1 MASHFGQAWLA
12 VVSTEA
18 VHSTSALLSVR
29 GGQLVVLGASSNLNV
44 LLHGRAEQCS
54 VPIAIGSQWP
64 AVSALA
70 SIGQQCGHQPDT
82 ASSVY
87 GDMAVRASILMHCN
101 GVQVAN
107 VGLSLVTCGPPF
119 TLLLRKSDH
128 ASQKLADSV
137 EL

>member
-12 VVSTEA
+12 FVSTEA
-18 VHSTSALLSVR
+18 AHSTSALISVGEAMHSTAALLSVR

-44 LLHGRAEQCS
+44 LLHGRAGQWS
-54 VPIAIGSQWP
+54 VSIAIGNQWP

-70 SIGQQCGHQPDT
+70 NIGEQCGHQPDT

-87 GDMAVRASILMHCN
+87 GDMAVSASIHLHCN

-107 VGLSLVTCGPPF
+107 VGLSLVTH
-119 TLLLRKSDH
+119 L
-128 ASQKLADSV
+128 
-137 EL
+137 